1 MDIYSETEEQKNPT
15 WDVRLTGKL
24 VTAVFGAAQWKKVH
38 ASVRSMTDR
47 PEFCHYHYH
56 EALDM
61 MNEYIDSKLK
71 ETGLWGV
78 YEDYDEFSHL
88 MLKIRANITA
98 FVQSLH
104 AVADTCSHMLYYSLA
119 LDRLPSPLKE
129 RDIYANKVLKLL
141 EQQRDEGS
149 PNYDNLC
156 KLFRGITTGDDYK
169 YLNALTN
176 TSKHRSIVRPEL
188 NEDATGRREEKWIL
202 FLESFWYAKEF
213 FEKTNAREFM
223 QKEHDRIQHLTVKIG
238 VELNDVLKKL
248 QSFKPTT
255 PAIEKIG
262 EESISQQPYDHHD
275 CLTEVS
281 SKPSL
286 KKKY

>member
-1 MDIYSETEEQKNPT
+1 MDVDSETDKKNPT
-15 WDVRLTGKL
+15 WNIGLTGEL
-24 VTAVFGAAQWKKVH
+24 VTAVFGAAQWEKAH
-38 ASVRSMTDR
+38 PSVRSMTDR
-47 PEFCHYHYH
+47 PEFCRYHYH

-61 MNEYIDSKLK
+61 MNAYIESKLK

-78 YEDYDEFSHL
+78 YEDYDEFSYL

-119 LDRLPSPLKE
+119 LDRLPIPLKE
-129 RDIYANKVLKLL
+129 RNIYANKVLKLL
-141 EQQRDEGS
+141 EQQCDDGYPE
-149 PNYDNLC
+149 YDKLC
-156 KLFRGITTGDDYK
+156 KLFREITTADDYK

-176 TSKHRSIVRPEL
+176 TSKHRSIVRSEL

-202 FLESFWYAKEF
+202 FLEPFWYAGEF

-223 QKEHDRIQHLTVKIG
+223 RKEHDRIQHLTVNIG

-248 QSFKPTT
+248 QP
-255 PAIEKIG
+255 
-262 EESISQQPYDHHD
+262 
-275 CLTEVS
+275 
-281 SKPSL
+281 
-286 KKKY
+286 

>member
-1 MDIYSETEEQKNPT
+1 MDVNSETEDKKNPT
-15 WDVRLTGKL
+15 WNIALTGHL
-24 VTAVFGAAQWKKVH
+24 VTAVFGAAQWKKAH
-38 ASVRSMTDR
+38 PSVRSMTDR
-47 PEFCHYHYH
+47 PEFCRYHYH

-61 MNEYIDSKLK
+61 MSAYIESKLK
-71 ETGLWGV
+71 ERGLWGV
-78 YEDYDEFSHL
+78 YEDRDEFSYL

-119 LDRLPSPLKE
+119 LDRLQIPLKE

-141 EQQRDEGS
+141 EQRRDDGYPE
-149 PNYDNLC
+149 YDNLC
-156 KLFRGITTGDDYK
+156 KLFRKITTADDYK

-176 TSKHRSIVRPEL
+176 TSKHRSIVRSEL

-202 FLESFWYAKEF
+202 FLESFWYAGEF

-223 QKEHDRIQHLTVKIG
+223 RKEHDRIQLLTVNIG

-248 QSFKPTT
+248 QP
-255 PAIEKIG
+255 
-262 EESISQQPYDHHD
+262 
-275 CLTEVS
+275 
-281 SKPSL
+281 
-286 KKKY
+286 

>member
-1 MDIYSETEEQKNPT
+1 MDVDSETEDKKSPT
-15 WDVRLTGKL
+15 WNIGLTGEL
-24 VTAVFGAAQWKKVH
+24 VTAVFGAAQWKKAH
-38 ASVRSMTDR
+38 PSVRSMTDR
-47 PEFCHYHYH
+47 PEFCRYHYH

-61 MNEYIDSKLK
+61 MSAYIESKLK

-78 YEDYDEFSHL
+78 YEDYDEFSYL

-119 LDRLPSPLKE
+119 LDRLPTPLKE

-141 EQQRDEGS
+141 EQQRDDGYPEYGK
-149 PNYDNLC
+149 LC
-156 KLFRGITTGDDYK
+156 KLFREITTADDYK

-176 TSKHRSIVRPEL
+176 TSKHRSIVRSEL

-202 FLESFWYAKEF
+202 FLESFWYAGEF

-223 QKEHDRIQHLTVKIG
+223 RKEHDRIQHLTVNIG

-248 QSFKPTT
+248 QP
-255 PAIEKIG
+255 
-262 EESISQQPYDHHD
+262 
-275 CLTEVS
+275 
-281 SKPSL
+281 
-286 KKKY
+286 